1 MSSLTSIKEVLD
13 KLMKD
18 VFVGPSLPEKVTT
31 YGGPEDNYT
40 KVVETFTMD
49 DEGTLHVDRCVQYK
63 APIDFISI
71 NLKMEDVKVE
81 EEQG

>member
-1 MSSLTSIKEVLD
+1 MSTLTSIKEVLD

-18 VFVGPSLPEKVTT
+18 VFVGPALPEKIT
-31 YGGPEDNYT
+31 YYGKPEDNYT

-49 DEGTLHVDRCVQYK
+49 DEGTVHVDRAVQYK
-63 APIDFISI
+63 MPIDFIRVD
-71 NLKMEDVKVE
+71 LKIEDVKVE